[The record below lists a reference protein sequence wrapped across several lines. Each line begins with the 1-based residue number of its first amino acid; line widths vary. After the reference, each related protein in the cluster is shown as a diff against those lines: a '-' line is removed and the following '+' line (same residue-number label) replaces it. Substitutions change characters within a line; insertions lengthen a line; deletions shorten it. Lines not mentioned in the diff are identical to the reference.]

1 MWRSWKKSTVQTTP
15 SPSFSCS
22 SFKDIQ
28 NLCLDE
34 HQQRQN
40 QNQNQQQQNQHHE
53 DKPTPSHS
61 RSRKP
66 SVFHR
71 VRIANSLLRSWST
84 HHHSQPSS
92 KLHRSRSHPPPPE
105 PDVFLPENQPPIF
118 FPGTEDRVVVY
129 YTTLHAVRSTF
140 DACKSVFSILCGFRV
155 LIDNRDVSI
164 DSAFATELNHLMGLR
179 RAELDLPRIF
189 IAGKYI
195 GGIEDLRYLN
205 EIGELKKLLQ
215 RLPAADPTECPTC
228 AAHRFILCDKCC
240 GSRRLF
246 VDNKL
251 GFKTC
256 YLCNEN
262 GLLRCPSCLS
272 NAPTPL

>member
-1 MWRSWKKSTVQTTP
+1 MWRSWGKSTVQTTP
-15 SPSFSCS
+15 SSPFSCS

-28 NLCLDE
+28 TLCLDE
-34 HQQRQN
+34 PPQRQN
-40 QNQNQQQQNQHHE
+40 QHHQ
-53 DKPTPSHS
+53 DKSSPSPSPS

-71 VRIANSLLRSWST
+71 VRRANSFLRTWST
-84 HHHSQPSS
+84 HHHSQSQPS
-92 KLHRSRSHPPPPE
+92 KLHHLTHSHPAPPV
-105 PDVFLPENQPPIF
+105 PDVSKPENQPPIY

-140 DACKSVFSILCGFRV
+140 DACKNVFSILCGFRV

-164 DSAFATELNHLMGLR
+164 DSGFASELNHLMGLK

-215 RLPAADPTECPTC
+215 DLPAADPTECTSC
-228 AAHRFILCDKCC
+228 AAHRFILCDKCN

-256 YLCNEN
+256 HLCNEN